1 MGLLHTVQYLDFSQ
15 ESWKIVS
22 NNPTIF
28 EAMDD
33 NVVLDIR
40 DVSHKEHKLMFK
52 KGGKVEYIRSI
63 GKYRLKWNDDDLVN
77 EFYAKN

>member
-77 EFYAKN
+77 

>member
-1 MGLLHTVQYLDFSQ
+1 MGLLRTVQYLDFSQ

-63 GKYRLKWNDDDLVN
+63 GKYRLKWNDDDLAN
-77 EFYAKN
+77 